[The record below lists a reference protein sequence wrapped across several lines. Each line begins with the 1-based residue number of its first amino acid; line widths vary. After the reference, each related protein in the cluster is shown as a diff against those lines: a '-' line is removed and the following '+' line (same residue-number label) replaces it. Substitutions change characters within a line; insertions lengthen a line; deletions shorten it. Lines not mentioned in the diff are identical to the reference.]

1 MEEVRT
7 AASNR
12 CGRRG
17 RPSGRKPQRTTVAVA
32 LLLILCSS
40 WILSSML
47 PLAKANPGTLLTYNS
62 KYVVSSTA
70 AVTTTSTSLQDDTQA
85 SQTFSLTASKTVLVI
100 YQANNVYGAAM
111 PLGMQNAIYVD
122 GTDYANSW
130 DGPYN
135 AVNYCARNTVFWI
148 GTLGSGSHTIKGRFA
163 RIGTSGTATVS
174 NRVLLI
180 YILSGDAYRYLD
192 DSTTATTQSTTLI
205 DDPYASF
212 TFTPPSSCK
221 ALILYNLANS
231 GASEDGF
238 GKKAAI
244 RVGTTDYSQAEKS
257 PGSYDGPSSVFT
269 LWALQLSA
277 SSTTVKGR
285 WAKHPGEAKDSTI
298 HRRQLGVL
306 MFDDNTLLDTVSSDT
321 EVSTSSSSLVNDTQA
336 KIQRTTTDTRELL
349 VVAMGT
355 KRHMVESTEYGE
367 CYGIKVDTNERANSR
382 GSGYGSWD
390 ADSAGVAYAETLAA
404 GSHTIQG
411 RFSNNYGSTTAKISS
426 RRFAALWL
434 SVPQVATYESDY
446 TTPKGTY
453 SIGETVYAQA
463 VGLPAGSYDFKYYSD
478 WTGTPYEEGSD
489 PNVAES
495 PSGKWRSSYTL
506 LSGDPPG
513 DWGVRVY
520 DAGTI
525 TLRCS
530 CSFTVQAV
538 PEFPYGAAVA
548 LVTVFTMYLAKRR
561 TLNKR
566 GEES

>member
-1 MEEVRT
+1 
-7 AASNR
+7 
-12 CGRRG
+12 
-17 RPSGRKPQRTTVAVA
+17 
-32 LLLILCSS
+32 
-40 WILSSML
+40 
-47 PLAKANPGTLLTYNS
+47 
-62 KYVVSSTA
+62 
-70 AVTTTSTSLQDDTQA
+70 
-85 SQTFSLTASKTVLVI
+85 
-100 YQANNVYGAAM
+100 M

-306 MFDDNTLLDTVSSDT
+306 MFADNTLLDTVSSDT
-321 EVSTSSSSLVNDTQA
+321 LVSTSSSSLVNDTQA

-463 VGLPAGSYDFKYYSD
+463 VGLPAGSYDFKYFAP
-478 WTGTPYEEGSD
+478 GEGSARYTHG
-489 PNVAES
+489 NVGES
-495 PSGKWRSSYTL
+495 PTGKWRSDQCQL
-506 LSGDPPG
+506 QSGWPTVSG
-513 DWGVRVY
+513 WNVSVY
-520 DAGTI
+520 DTGTE
-525 TLRCS
+525 TLRCYS
-530 CSFTVQAV
+530 QFNVQAA
-538 PEFPYGAAVA
+538 PEFPYGAIVS
-548 LVTVFTMYLAKRR
+548 LVTGFATYLAMRKTRR
-561 TLNKR
+561 R
-566 GEES
+566 GGRGLEAQGLGI